1 MTGRPKS
8 DNLANLY
15 KDYLN
20 RLKNFGNVDLLL
32 FPEIGFKKEP
42 TPKQIELRLN
52 EEAKTIIETLDKS
65 AKIILIDL
73 HGKDID
79 SIVFS
84 KEIEKIKSSG
94 TSHIYVIVGSS
105 YGISNLL
112 REKAYLTLKLS
123 SLTFTHPLALLLAME
138 QVYRAEMISA
148 NKTYTRAAL
157 RRPS

>member
-1 MTGRPKS
+1 MKYTFIMTGRPKS

-79 SIVFS
+79 SDSFF
-84 KEIEKIKSSG
+84 K
-94 TSHIYVIVGSS
+94 
-105 YGISNLL
+105 
-112 REKAYLTLKLS
+112 RD
-123 SLTFTHPLALLLAME
+123 
-138 QVYRAEMISA
+138 
-148 NKTYTRAAL
+148 
-157 RRPS
+157 

>member
-73 HGKDID
+73 HGKDMD

-148 NKTYTRAAL
+148 NKTYHK
-157 RRPS
+157 

>member
-112 REKAYLTLKLS
+112 REKAYLPLKLS

-148 NKTYTRAAL
+148 NKTYHK
-157 RRPS
+157 

>member
-1 MTGRPKS
+1 MKYTFIMTGRPKS

-32 FPEIGFKKEP
+32 FPEIGFKKGP

-148 NKTYTRAAL
+148 NKTYHK
-157 RRPS
+157 

>member
-1 MTGRPKS
+1 MKYTFIMTGRPKS

-148 NKTYTRAAL
+148 NKTYHK
-157 RRPS
+157 

>member
-1 MTGRPKS
+1 MKYTFIMTGRPKS

-123 SLTFTHPLALLLAME
+123 SLTFTHPLALLLVME

-148 NKTYTRAAL
+148 NKTYHK
-157 RRPS
+157 

>member
-1 MTGRPKS
+1 MKYTFIMTGRPKS

-123 SLTFTHPLALLLAME
+123 SLTFTHPIALLLAME

-148 NKTYTRAAL
+148 NKTYHK
-157 RRPS
+157 

>member
-1 MTGRPKS
+1 MKYTFIMTGRPKS

-52 EEAKTIIETLDKS
+52 EEAKTIIETLNKS

-148 NKTYTRAAL
+148 NKTYHK
-157 RRPS
+157 

>member
-1 MTGRPKS
+1 MKYTFVMTGRPKS
-8 DNLANLY
+8 NNLANLY

-148 NKTYTRAAL
+148 NKTYHK
-157 RRPS
+157 

>member
-1 MTGRPKS
+1 MKYTFIMTGRPKS

-138 QVYRAEMISA
+138 QVYREEMISA
-148 NKTYTRAAL
+148 NKTYHK
-157 RRPS
+157 

>member
-65 AKIILIDL
+65 AKIILIDF

-148 NKTYTRAAL
+148 NKTYHK
-157 RRPS
+157 

>member
-1 MTGRPKS
+1 MKYTFIMTGRPKS

-112 REKAYLTLKLS
+112 REKAYLPLKLS

-148 NKTYTRAAL
+148 NKTYHK
-157 RRPS
+157 

>member
-1 MTGRPKS
+1 MKYTFIMTGRPKS

-52 EEAKTIIETLDKS
+52 EEAKTIIETLDNS

-148 NKTYTRAAL
+148 NKTYHK
-157 RRPS
+157 

>member
-1 MTGRPKS
+1 MKYTFIMTGRPKS

-112 REKAYLTLKLS
+112 REKTYLTLKLS

-148 NKTYTRAAL
+148 NKTYHK
-157 RRPS
+157 

>member
-1 MTGRPKS
+1 MTGRPKP

-20 RLKNFGNVDLLL
+20 RLKNFGNADLLL

-148 NKTYTRAAL
+148 NKTYHK
-157 RRPS
+157 

>member
-1 MTGRPKS
+1 MKGRPKS

-123 SLTFTHPLALLLAME
+123 SLIFTHPLALLLAME
-138 QVYRAEMISA
+138 QVYRAEMISV
-148 NKTYTRAAL
+148 NKTYHK
-157 RRPS
+157 

>member
-1 MTGRPKS
+1 MKYIFIMTGRPKS

-148 NKTYTRAAL
+148 NKTYHK
-157 RRPS
+157 

>member
-1 MTGRPKS
+1 MKYTFIMTGRPKS

-65 AKIILIDL
+65 AKIILIEL

-148 NKTYTRAAL
+148 NKTYHK
-157 RRPS
+157 

>member
-1 MTGRPKS
+1 MKYTFIMTGRPKS

-73 HGKDID
+73 HGKGID

-148 NKTYTRAAL
+148 NKTYHK
-157 RRPS
+157 

>member
-1 MTGRPKS
+1 MKYTFIMIGRPKS

-112 REKAYLTLKLS
+112 HEKAYLTLKLS

-148 NKTYTRAAL
+148 NKTYHK
-157 RRPS
+157 

>member
-1 MTGRPKS
+1 MKYTFIMTGRPKS

-32 FPEIGFKKEP
+32 FPEIGLKKEP

-148 NKTYTRAAL
+148 NKTYHK
-157 RRPS
+157 

>member
-1 MTGRPKS
+1 MKYTFIMTGRPKS

-42 TPKQIELRLN
+42 TLKQIELRLN

-123 SLTFTHPLALLLAME
+123 SLTFTHPLALLLVME

-148 NKTYTRAAL
+148 NKTYHK
-157 RRPS
+157 

>member
-1 MTGRPKS
+1 MKYTFIMTGRPKS

-32 FPEIGFKKEP
+32 FSEIGFKKEP

-138 QVYRAEMISA
+138 QVYRAEMIFA
-148 NKTYTRAAL
+148 NKTYHK
-157 RRPS
+157 

>member
-1 MTGRPKS
+1 MKYTFIMTGRPKS

-65 AKIILIDL
+65 AKIVLIDL

-148 NKTYTRAAL
+148 NKTYHK
-157 RRPS
+157 

>member
-73 HGKDID
+73 HGKDIN

-148 NKTYTRAAL
+148 NKTYHK
-157 RRPS
+157 

>member
-1 MTGRPKS
+1 MKYTFIMTGRPKS

-94 TSHIYVIVGSS
+94 TSHIYVIIGSS

-148 NKTYTRAAL
+148 NKTYHK
-157 RRPS
+157 

>member
-1 MTGRPKS
+1 MKYTFIMTGRPKS
-8 DNLANLY
+8 DNLENLY

-148 NKTYTRAAL
+148 NKTYHK
-157 RRPS
+157 

>member
-1 MTGRPKS
+1 MKYTFIMTGRPKS

-32 FPEIGFKKEP
+32 FPEIGFKTEP

-148 NKTYTRAAL
+148 NKTYHK
-157 RRPS
+157 

>member
-123 SLTFTHPLALLLAME
+123 YF
-138 QVYRAEMISA
+138 
-148 NKTYTRAAL
+148 
-157 RRPS
+157 

>member
-157 RRPS
+157 

>member
-148 NKTYTRAAL
+148 NKSYHK
-157 RRPS
+157 

>member
-1 MTGRPKS
+1 MKYTFIMTGRPKS

-84 KEIEKIKSSG
+84 KEIDKIKSSG

-148 NKTYTRAAL
+148 NKTYHK
-157 RRPS
+157 

>member
-1 MTGRPKS
+1 MKYTFIMTGRPKS

-84 KEIEKIKSSG
+84 KEIKKIKSSG

-148 NKTYTRAAL
+148 NKTYHK
-157 RRPS
+157 

>member
-1 MTGRPKS
+1 MKYTFIMTGRPKS

-20 RLKNFGNVDLLL
+20 KLKNFGNVDLLL

-148 NKTYTRAAL
+148 NKTYHK
-157 RRPS
+157 

>member
-1 MTGRPKS
+1 MKYTFIMTGRPKS

-15 KDYLN
+15 QDYLN

-148 NKTYTRAAL
+148 NKTYHK
-157 RRPS
+157 

>member
-1 MTGRPKS
+1 MKYTFIMTGRPKS

-20 RLKNFGNVDLLL
+20 RLKNFGNIDLLL

-148 NKTYTRAAL
+148 NKTYHK
-157 RRPS
+157 

>member
-1 MTGRPKS
+1 MKYTFIMKGRPKS

-138 QVYRAEMISA
+138 QVYRAEMISV
-148 NKTYTRAAL
+148 NKTYHK
-157 RRPS
+157 

>member
-1 MTGRPKS
+1 MKYTFIMTGRPKS

-32 FPEIGFKKEP
+32 FPEICFKKEP

-148 NKTYTRAAL
+148 NKTYHK
-157 RRPS
+157 

>member
-123 SLTFTHPLALLLAME
+123 SLTFTHPLAFLLAME

-148 NKTYTRAAL
+148 NKTYHK
-157 RRPS
+157 

>member
-1 MTGRPKS
+1 MKYTFIMTGRPKS

-138 QVYRAEMISA
+138 QVYRAEMISV
-148 NKTYTRAAL
+148 NKTYHK
-157 RRPS
+157 